1 MSTET
6 IDGLEVRYEIFGSGA
21 PLLMFAPGGFD
32 ATLEKWRAA
41 SAWSGIDAL
50 EALASQFTVIAYDRR
65 ESGQSGGRVERL
77 DWQTYAR
84 QAKAL
89 LDHLKIDSAFI
100 LGGCMGCSVALAFA
114 VSYPESTRALLL
126 HWPVGGF
133 RWKATGLDRFG
144 RHYNFAKA
152 NGLPGIVERARIGK
166 SFWMDPEAGPWASVI
181 ARDKSFADGL
191 IRQDLDRY
199 LAVVA
204 VSGRN
209 LFDRDTATGAEPEE
223 VIGIGVP
230 ALIVPGDDASH
241 ATSAAHYLRELLPN
255 ATFWNVLP
263 PEQTTRKVCDR
274 ILQFAGE
281 LS

>member
-1 MSTET
+1 MSTAT
-6 IDGLEVRYEIFGSGA
+6 IDGLEVRYEVIGSGA
-21 PLLMFAPGGFD
+21 PLLMLAPGGFD

-41 SAWSGIDAL
+41 SAWTGIDAL

-77 DWQTYAR
+77 GWQIYAR

-89 LDHLKIDSAFI
+89 LDHLEIDSALV

-114 VSYPESTRALLL
+114 VSYPKSSRALLL

-133 RWKATGLDRFG
+133 RWKATGLDRFQ

-152 NGLPGIVERARIGK
+152 NGLPGVVERARIGK

-181 ARDKSFADGL
+181 ARDQSWAEGFL
-191 IRQDLDRY
+191 RQDLDRY
-199 LAVVA
+199 LGIVA
-204 VSGRN
+204 VSGRS

-241 ATSAAHYLRELLPN
+241 ATSAAHYLRELLPK
-255 ATFWNVLP
+255 ASFWNVLP
-263 PEQTTRKVCDR
+263 PEQTTRNVCDR

-281 LS
+281 LP